1 MYLRTP
7 EKLLPS
13 EIKLNLFPLSKY
25 LIKIVRNI
33 TIVKLKGKHTIKY
46 NNHIRQV
53 SVKTQE
59 EKQLINMLNQRMY
72 I

>member
-13 EIKLNLFPLSKY
+13 EIKLKLFPLSKY

-33 TIVKLKGKHTIKY
+33 TIVKLKGKQTIKY
-46 NNHIRQV
+46 NNHIR
-53 SVKTQE
+53 
-59 EKQLINMLNQRMY
+59 
-72 I
+72 